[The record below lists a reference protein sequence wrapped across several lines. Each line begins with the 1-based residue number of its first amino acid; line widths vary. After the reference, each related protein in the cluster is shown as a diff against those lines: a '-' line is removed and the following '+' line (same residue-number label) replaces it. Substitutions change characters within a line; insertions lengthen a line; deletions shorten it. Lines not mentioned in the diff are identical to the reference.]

1 MKKLILLFVV
11 IASFSCSN
19 EDSKVGD
26 GLPYFQFTQADA
38 DKFINSNEV
47 GKILIYKNQNNTE
60 LKFKVM
66 KNSIEKK
73 LESRGTFVVGSYKYF
88 YFDEQ
93 RIQFGGINDLPNQ
106 YYEEYYS
113 FYIKVRRIPKVFQTN
128 PTVISSD
135 SQIISNI
142 GVRPFDNSAAPPIFF
157 NEPILSLTINSTVYN
172 KVRKIA
178 IPTNPYPNVNS
189 SLKGLT
195 FVYYDQNKGI
205 VGFDDVEN
213 NMWRLQN

>member
-1 MKKLILLFVV
+1 MKKLILLLL
-11 IASFSCSN
+11 IITNISCSK
-19 EDSKVGD
+19 DSSEVGD
-26 GLPYFQFTQADA
+26 GLSYFQFIQADS
-38 DKFINSNEV
+38 DKFINSTEV
-47 GKILIYKNQNNTE
+47 GKILIYKNQNNAE
-60 LKFKVM
+60 LQFKVIQN
-66 KNSIEKK
+66 KIEKK
-73 LESRGTFVVGSYKYF
+73 LESKGTFVVGSYKYF

-93 RIQFGGINDLPNQ
+93 RIQFGGVNDVTNQ
-106 YYEEYYS
+106 YYDEYYS
-113 FYIKVRRIPKVFQTN
+113 FYISLKRYPKIFQTN

-142 GVRPFDNSAAPPIFF
+142 GVRPFDNSEAPPIFF
-157 NEPILSLTINSTVYN
+157 NEPIISLTINSTVYN

-189 SLKGLT
+189 SLKSLT

>member
-1 MKKLILLFVV
+1 MKKLILLLL
-11 IASFSCSN
+11 IIINLSCSK
-19 EDSKVGD
+19 DSSEVGD
-26 GLPYFQFTQADA
+26 GLPYFQFIQADSN
-38 DKFINSNEV
+38 KFINSTEV
-47 GKILIYKNQNNTE
+47 GKILIYKNQNNAE
-60 LKFKVM
+60 LQFKVM
-66 KNSIEKK
+66 QNRIEKK

-93 RIQFGGINDLPNQ
+93 RIQFGGVNDDTNQ

-113 FYIKVRRIPKVFQTN
+113 FYISLKRYPKIFQTN

-142 GVRPFDNSAAPPIFF
+142 GVRHFDNSEAPPIFF
-157 NEPILSLTINSTVYN
+157 TEPIISLTINSTVYN

-178 IPTNPYPNVNS
+178 IPTNPYPNLNS

>member
-1 MKKLILLFVV
+1 MKKLILLLFIITNLSCTKESSEVV
-11 IASFSCSN
+11 
-19 EDSKVGD
+19 ER
-26 GLPYFQFTQADA
+26 LPYFKFTQADT

-66 KNSIEKK
+66 KNNIEKK
-73 LESRGTFVVGSYKYF
+73 LESRGTFVVGSYEYF
-88 YFDEQ
+88 NYDEQ
-93 RIQFGGINDLPNQ
+93 RIQFGEIDDLPNQ
-106 YYEEYYS
+106 YYNEYYS
-113 FYIKVRRIPKVFQTN
+113 FYIRVRRAPKVFQTN

-135 SQIISNI
+135 SQLISNI
-142 GVRPFDNSAAPPIFF
+142 GVRPFDNSEAPPIFF
-157 NEPILSLTINSTVYN
+157 NEPIISLTINSTVYN

-189 SLKGLT
+189 SLKSLT